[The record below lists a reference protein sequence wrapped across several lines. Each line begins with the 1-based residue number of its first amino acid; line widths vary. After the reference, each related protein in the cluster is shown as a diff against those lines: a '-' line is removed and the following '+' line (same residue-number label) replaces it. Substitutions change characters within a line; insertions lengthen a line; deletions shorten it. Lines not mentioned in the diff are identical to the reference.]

1 MRKFF
6 NAVLAAV
13 VTLALMLASQPASA
27 AQPSSAGAAGTKA
40 PIATVGSRLD
50 SAHSVPASRHG
61 PPSGL
66 PYRAL
71 DQAIYARAKAQAQQ
85 QAAHGIAPYARGDFS
100 ITASPGSQTVVR
112 GSSTTYTVSTQATSG
127 APRPVSLSVSG
138 LPAGATGTFNP
149 ASVNAGGSSVL
160 TVSTTTAT
168 PAGTVGLVI
177 TGNYS
182 SPPATHTTA
191 VSLTVT
197 APVLDD
203 FAIAAS
209 PSAQTVVQGSSAMY
223 TVSTQVASGIART
236 VTLSAGGLGAGAT
249 GSFNP
254 ASVTAGGSSVL
265 TIATTTTAAT
275 GTFTLSVAGQ
285 YPSGATHS
293 TTVNLTVT
301 APVIDDFAISA
312 SPSAQSV
319 VQGSSTTYTVSTQVA
334 SGTAQTVTLSVS
346 GLGTGAAGSFN
357 PTSVTAGGSSVLT
370 IATTTTAATG
380 TFTLSI
386 TGQYPSGATHST
398 AVSLTV
404 SALVLDDFAISA
416 SPSAQTV
423 VRGSST
429 TYTVDTQVTSG
440 TARSVSLSISGLPA
454 GASGAFAPAAVT
466 AGQSATL
473 TVTTTAAAAAGTSTL
488 AITGQYP
495 SGPTHSTSVSL
506 VITAASATGPTIGA
520 TWNGQSE
527 ADLAPPDPTGAIGPN
542 SYIQLINLR
551 YGIYG
556 RDGGLLNDGDLG
568 ALTLFPVGEL
578 TDPQI
583 VWDPTSQ
590 LYYYLVL
597 DYYNSAYAFGYSKSA
612 DPRSADDFCHYFVG
626 AFYNGFYLPDYPKLA
641 VTQDFVLVGTNVF
654 LLAAFYVGSDVDW
667 FQKPTDPV
675 CPAQLGAGGIFG
687 NLMNANG
694 TQTSTPEP
702 AVSADATSGG
712 YVVGS
717 ADVGTGSASFLTLFK
732 VTKNAQGYASIS
744 APTPITVASYQMP
757 ANAPQSGTTQLIDT
771 MDTRLTHA
779 VAAYDPRIGSTAVW
793 TAHAVFGGAG
803 AEDRWYEINTGGAA
817 QLAQSGRVTD
827 PAFYTFNG
835 AISPDRAADDATD
848 ATATTGR
855 NMVMGFNTSSPNTFA
870 ALQMVSQRGTG
881 AQSGTVL
888 VKQSVGPYVD
898 FSCGSAVPNVCRWG
912 DYGGATPDPLRAMGG
927 QVWLSGEWNNPMTDG
942 TTPTWQ
948 TWNWSATP

>member
-1 MRKFF
+1 MRELCK
-6 NAVLAAV
+6 AVLAAV

-27 AQPSSAGAAGTKA
+27 AQPSSAGTTSTKA

-50 SAHSVPASRHG
+50 STHSVPARQHG

-85 QAAHGIAPYARGDFS
+85 AAHGIAPYARSDFA
-100 ITASPGSQTVVR
+100 IAASPGSQTVVR
-112 GSSTTYTVSTQATSG
+112 GSSTTYTVSTQATAG
-127 APRPVSLSVSG
+127 AARPVSLSVSG
-138 LPAGATGTFNP
+138 LPAGATGSFDP
-149 ASVNAGGSSVL
+149 ASVSAGGTSVL

-177 TGNYS
+177 TGSYT

-197 APVLDD
+197 APVSDD
-203 FAIAAS
+203 FTIAAS
-209 PSAQTVVQGSSAMY
+209 PSAQSVVQGSGTTY
-223 TVSTQVASGIART
+223 TVSTQVASGAAQT
-236 VTLSAGGLGAGAT
+236 VSLSVSGLGAGAT
-249 GSFNP
+249 GTFNP
-254 ASVTAGGSSVL
+254 ASVNAGGTSVL

-275 GTFTLSVAGQ
+275 GTFTLSV
-285 YPSGATHS
+285 
-293 TTVNLTVT
+293 
-301 APVIDDFAISA
+301 
-312 SPSAQSV
+312 
-319 VQGSSTTYTVSTQVA
+319 
-334 SGTAQTVTLSVS
+334 
-346 GLGTGAAGSFN
+346 
-357 PTSVTAGGSSVLT
+357 
-370 IATTTTAATG
+370 
-380 TFTLSI
+380 
-386 TGQYPSGATHST
+386 TGQYPSGATHSA
-398 AVSLTV
+398 AVSFTV
-404 SALVLDDFAISA
+404 TAPVPDDFAIAA
-416 SPSAQTV
+416 SPSTQTV
-423 VRGSST
+423 VQGSST

-454 GASGAFAPAAVT
+454 GASAAFIPTAVT

-473 TVTTTAAAAAGTSTL
+473 AVTTTTTAATGTSTL
-488 AITGQYP
+488 AIAGQYA

-527 ADLAPPDPTGAIGPN
+527 ADLAPPDPTGAMGPN

-556 RDGGLLNDGDLG
+556 RDGSVLNEGDLG

-578 TDPQI
+578 SDPQI

-626 AFYNGFYLPDYPKLA
+626 AFYDSLYLPDYPKMA

-654 LLAAFYVGSDVDW
+654 LLAAFYVGSDLDW

-687 NLMNANG
+687 DLKNANG
-694 TQTSTPEP
+694 TQMSTPEP
-702 AVSADATSGG
+702 AVSGDATSGG
-712 YVVGS
+712 NVIGS
-717 ADVGTGSASFLTLFK
+717 ADVGTGSASFLTLLK
-732 VTKNAQGYASIS
+732 VTKNAQGYAAIS
-744 APTPITVASYQMP
+744 APTPIAVPSYRMP
-757 ANAPQSGTTQLIDT
+757 ANAPQSGTTQLLDT

-803 AEDRWYEINTGGAA
+803 AEDRWYEINAGGAP
-817 QLAQSGRVTD
+817 QLSQSGTVSD
-827 PAFYTFNG
+827 PALYVFNG
-835 AISPDRAADDATD
+835 AISPDRAADDVTD

-855 NMVMGFNTSSPNTFA
+855 NMVMGFNTSASNTFA

-881 AQSGTVL
+881 AQSGFVL
-888 VKQSVGPYVD
+888 VTQSVGPYVD
-898 FSCGSAVPNVCRWG
+898 FACGSSVPNVCRWG

>member
-1 MRKFF
+1 MAGREWSCRSPRADSSYGALLGRAAVSGCHQSDQPALTPRRPGLLLQTGPDHRAAGGNGRWAARSGRGAEMRKFF

-85 QAAHGIAPYARGDFS
+85 QAAHGVAPYARGDFS

-236 VTLSAGGLGAGAT
+236 VTLSVSGLGAGAT

-275 GTFTLSVAGQ
+275 GTFTLSAAGQ
-285 YPSGATHS
+285 YPSGAR
-293 TTVNLTVT
+293 
-301 APVIDDFAISA
+301 
-312 SPSAQSV
+312 
-319 VQGSSTTYTVSTQVA
+319 
-334 SGTAQTVTLSVS
+334 
-346 GLGTGAAGSFN
+346 
-357 PTSVTAGGSSVLT
+357 
-370 IATTTTAATG
+370 
-380 TFTLSI
+380 
-386 TGQYPSGATHST
+386 HST

-423 VRGSST
+423 VQGSST
-429 TYTVDTQVTSG
+429 TYSVDTQVTSG

-793 TAHAVFGGAG
+793 TAHTVFGGGG

-817 QLAQSGRVTD
+817 QLAQSGTVTD
-827 PAFYTFNG
+827 PAFYIFNG